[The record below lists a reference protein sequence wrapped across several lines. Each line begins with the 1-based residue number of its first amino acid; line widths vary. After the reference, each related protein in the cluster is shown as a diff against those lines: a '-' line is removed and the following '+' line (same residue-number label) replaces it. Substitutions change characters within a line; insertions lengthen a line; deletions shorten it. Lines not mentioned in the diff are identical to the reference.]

1 LGVLIIGFGAYEE
14 RQLLYR
20 LRQFDKNLAMD
31 CEYRASSKCA
41 IKEETN
47 FPHSIWIRDNKTG
60 EPIAYRFELKG
71 NQYLMLSHLL
81 SRFRQLQKY
90 WVGYED
96 TKICTELGLI
106 PVYAVN
112 LNKFTILKLWG
123 ESARRIFSNR
133 ADPFED
139 EEEYVYWKM
148 RYKKGKLPELSSM
161 NFILKQSADLLP
173 YKGYGCECFRRYFV
187 FGFWCFPEKGF
198 ADSTIVLHNSEKVKL
213 VLKACKSIFIPVES
227 YSKKMDLGLEKQ
239 LPVEMLTLH
248 GLNYSDDYGYSLQR
262 VTDVAVT
269 KGIIETLKEEKNR
282 GRFLINGIVSE
293 FRKREKRFPTLTSVA
308 LYEVSNLDLIM
319 SLIGLVVSQ
328 RYNRSKSLSRV
339 GKVTD
344 IIDETEKI
352 LRLIFSEVCLDR
364 TFGDSVRDQFSL
376 AISYL
381 KPMIVTDDEDLFFMH
396 PSVYAELLNSGFADR
411 LLSDQNNLV
420 NLLKLLETIRSYS
433 RVEILSSKERDCL
446 KKKGIFVE
454 ILLPSLRNAVQQ
466 IIISK
471 ILKET
476 PILINSEE
484 SFQEKPEKFV
494 KKATSPIIRD
504 HEPTVFALTKEN
516 QEIFRHLEDYKRS
529 RRQLRRNHY

>member
-148 RYKKGKLPELSSM
+148 RCKKGKLPELSSM

-173 YKGYGCECFRRYFV
+173 YNGYGCECFRRYFV
-187 FGFWCFPEKGF
+187 FGFWCFPETGF
-198 ADSTIVLHNSEKVKL
+198 ADSTIVLHDSEKVKL
-213 VLKACKSIFIPVES
+213 VLKACKSIFIPVET

-239 LPVEMLTLH
+239 LPVEMLTLL

-282 GRFLINGIVSE
+282 GRFLLNGIVSE
-293 FRKREKRFPTLTSVA
+293 FRKRENRFPTLTSVA
-308 LYEVSNLDLIM
+308 MYEVSNLDLIM

-328 RYNRSKSLSRV
+328 RYNRSRSFSRV
-339 GKVTD
+339 GKVSD
-344 IIDETEKI
+344 IINETEKV
-352 LRLIFSEVCLDR
+352 LGLIFSEVCLDR
-364 TFGDSVRDQFSL
+364 TFGDSIHDQFSL

-381 KPMIVTDDEDLFFMH
+381 KPMIVTDNEDLFFMH

-411 LLSDQNNLV
+411 FLNDQNNLV
-420 NLLKLLETIRSYS
+420 SLLKLLEMVSTHS
-433 RVEILSSKERDCL
+433 RAEILSSKESYYL
-446 KKKGIFVE
+446 KKKGMFVE

-466 IIISK
+466 IILSK
-471 ILKET
+471 TLKET
-476 PILINSEE
+476 PILIKSEE
-484 SFQEKPEKFV
+484 STQERKEKIV
-494 KKATSPIIRD
+494 KKVASPIKRG
-504 HEPTVFALTKEN
+504 HEPTVFVLTKEN
-516 QEIFRHLEDYKRS
+516 QEIFRQFENHKRS
-529 RRQLRRNHY
+529 NRRLRKNQY